1 MCCRS
6 CGSENQTKF
15 ASEISV
21 HILGLENVNK
31 PTVFVF
37 PGLLVCMDCGFTEL
51 TLAENELRLLGKRP
65 ASDVKAAG

>member
-1 MCCRS
+1 MSCKS
-6 CGSENQTKF
+6 CGSENQSEF

-37 PGLLVCMDCGFTEL
+37 PRLLVCMDCGFAGL
-51 TLAENELRLLGKRP
+51 TVAENELRLLGKRT
-65 ASDVKAAG
+65 ASDVEGPG